1 MLYTNVKGILTVS
14 LNQNTKIQH
23 ISFKQVGFHRP
34 VLTLTRAQCHSPLS
48 TSGMPP
54 LFGNSNTHETIYTLF
69 ENLAVNP
76 RFADTIFCLLR
87 LKLVLQKLDNT
98 TKLSSPHRQHF
109 RDYSCS
115 SWSLERRKSGAPRV
129 TCLRAVSSQR
139 EAHSQKLL
147 ELCEGAPNIYFL
159 SKAPRRTRMVS

>member
-1 MLYTNVKGILTVS
+1 MVLKVSHINNLRTSIIFNGWGPFFRAFFGIPHCLFHIFHPTIHFITHNVVYALLRK
-14 LNQNTKIQH
+14 
-23 ISFKQVGFHRP
+23 
-34 VLTLTRAQCHSPLS
+34 
-48 TSGMPP
+48 
-54 LFGNSNTHETIYTLF
+54 
-69 ENLAVNP
+69 LAIKP